1 MTILIK
7 ETVKQISL
15 LSEDQQNILA
25 IYIKKHLKELL
36 AEAQREKY
44 IEEGNYNIDDFNEQ
58 TQQAIINIEEEENL
72 TICKNKNDLYN
83 QLGI

>member
-7 ETVKQISL
+7 ETVKEISR

-44 IEEGNYNIDDFNEQ
+44 IEEGNYNIDDFNEE
-58 TQQAIINIEEEENL
+58 TKQAIINIEEEENL

>member
-7 ETVKQISL
+7 ETVKEISR
-15 LSEDQQNILA
+15 LSEDEQNILA

-44 IEEGNYNIDDFNEQ
+44 IEEGNYNIDDFNEE
-58 TQQAIINIEEEENL
+58 TKQAIINIEEEENL
-72 TICKNKNDLYN
+72 TICTNKNDLYN